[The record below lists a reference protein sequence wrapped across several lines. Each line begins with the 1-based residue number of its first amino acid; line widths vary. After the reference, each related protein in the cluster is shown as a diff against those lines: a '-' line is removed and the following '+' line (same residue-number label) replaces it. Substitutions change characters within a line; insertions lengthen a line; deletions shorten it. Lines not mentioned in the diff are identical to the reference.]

1 MANAERKYTKEHEV
15 LMIEDGDVAVI
26 GITAYAQ
33 DALGDL
39 VYVDLPDTGQSLSK
53 GDECAVVESVK
64 TAAEVYTP
72 VSGEIV
78 AVNDKLSDE
87 PEAIKISL
95 EEGWIVKIKMNSP
108 DEIKELM
115 GEDDYKAYLSELDD

>member
-1 MANAERKYTKEHEV
+1 MSETRYTKDHEV
-15 LMIEDGDVAVI
+15 VMIEDGNIAVI
-26 GITAYAQ
+26 GITEFAQ

-39 VYVDLPDTGQSLSK
+39 VFVDLPETGKALSK

-78 AVNDKLSDE
+78 AVNDNLSDN

-95 EEGWIVKIKMNSP
+95 EEGWIVKIKMDSP
-108 DEIKELM
+108 DEISDLM
-115 GEDDYKAYLSELDD
+115 DKDAYEKYCAEQDH

>member
-1 MANAERKYTKEHEV
+1 MSAEEKYTKDHEV
-15 LMIEDGDVAVI
+15 VRIEDGDVAVI

-39 VYVDLPDTGQSLSK
+39 VFVELPETGKTLSK

-72 VSGEIV
+72 VSGEII
-78 AVNDKLSDE
+78 AVNDNLSDD

-95 EEGWIVKIKMNSP
+95 DEGWIVKIKMTDPN
-108 DEIKELM
+108 EIAELM
-115 GEDDYKAYLSELDD
+115 DGNAYKAFCDGLD

>member
-1 MANAERKYTKEHEV
+1 MADKELKFTKEHEV
-15 LMIEDGDVAVI
+15 VWVEEGDIAVI
-26 GITAYAQ
+26 GITEFAQ

-39 VYVDLPDTGQSLSK
+39 VYVELPELGKTLDK

-64 TAAEVYTP
+64 TAAEVYSP

-78 AVNDKLSDE
+78 AVNDNLESD

-95 EEGWIVKIKMNSP
+95 DEGWIVKVKMNNA
-108 DEIKELM
+108 DELAGLM
-115 GEDDYKAYLSELDD
+115 DRGEYDQYCAEQD

>member
-1 MANAERKYTKEHEV
+1 MSAEEKYTKDHEV
-15 LMIEDGDVAVI
+15 VRIEDGDIAVI

-39 VYVDLPDTGQSLSK
+39 VFVELPETGKTLSK

-72 VSGEIV
+72 VSGEII
-78 AVNDKLSDE
+78 AVNDNLSDD

-95 EEGWIVKIKMNSP
+95 DEGWIVKIKMTDPN
-108 DEIKELM
+108 EIAELM
-115 GEDDYKAYLSELDD
+115 DSNAYKTFCDGLD